1 MLNNFFM
8 LFHISRWRYA
18 LGYLIVIV
26 LVFIAMWRYD
36 KGADVLGIVLAILSA
51 VLLVFLEV
59 LIRRKRLH
67 IDDEVKFVDGK
78 NTTVIPRDSEVTVS
92 QSAIGMLLGF
102 GDVKI
107 KTGESELVLNM
118 FNLPTKIERMMKR

>member
-1 MLNNFFM
+1 M

-67 IDDEVKFVDGK
+67 IDDEVRFVDGK
-78 NTTVIPRDSEVTVS
+78 NTAIIPRDSEVTVS
-92 QSAIGMLLGF
+92 QSAIGMILGF